1 MYAYQN
7 QKYHMLIIQHHFFGF
22 VALDLVFFDTK
33 VWRAHQQKFDLF
45 FGQLGS
51 QKGQK
56 MANETAKHIKSCHP
70 PSNIKPLKISID
82 RYC

>member
-45 FGQLGS
+45 L
-51 QKGQK
+51 
-56 MANETAKHIKSCHP
+56 ANWGAKKAKKWRMRQQ
-70 PSNIKPLKISID
+70 NISSLVILHQI
-82 RYC
+82 

>member
-45 FGQLGS
+45 FGQLG
-51 QKGQK
+51 GQ
-56 MANETAKHIKSCHP
+56 
-70 PSNIKPLKISID
+70 
-82 RYC
+82 